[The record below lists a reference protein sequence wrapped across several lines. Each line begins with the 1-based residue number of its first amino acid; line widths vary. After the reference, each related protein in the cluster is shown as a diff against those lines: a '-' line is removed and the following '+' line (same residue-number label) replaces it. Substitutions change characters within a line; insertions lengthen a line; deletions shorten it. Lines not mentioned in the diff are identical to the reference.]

1 MNFYKNNL
9 EALKKHNPEIVDLL
23 ESTVIGEDRVKLFY
37 AETGEP
43 RILYKKDDGEEIYVH
58 SAEDPAKCANEAI
71 DLLGQMEKEG
81 VAVLFGFGLG
91 YFAEEVLKRFEKGHM
106 LLVYEATPA
115 LFKTALKLRDLTE
128 LFDSEKV
135 KVILGEEVDNVPTI
149 QGFYHLIINGKFW
162 VVKHHPSVR
171 LNERA
176 YDKFMKAL
184 MDTKMQLDVGVGTA
198 ISLGK
203 KFMDAFMANIP
214 HILRKPGVTKL
225 KDLFKG
231 RPAIIVSGGPSLEK
245 NFHLLKKA
253 KGRAIIVAVDAM
265 LPTLLPAGIVPDF
278 VAGIDPTPEAIALFK
293 DLPELKNVPF
303 ICFPQYA
310 HEPVN
315 IHPGLMFI
323 NSVPGNIVF
332 QWLSSLWEDKGF
344 IAPFGGSVAH
354 FAFSAA
360 EYMGADVIALI
371 GQDFSYAEKYHA
383 GDTTKLLHDYLDEE
397 VPDYRINAQILDD
410 IFGEKR
416 FTVGSLLSFKIT
428 FENRFKSFE
437 GTVIN
442 ATEGGLPVEGT
453 TIMRLGDFIEEY
465 CNLPVIDTYKI
476 ISDIADSEV
485 GYSLDGLMFQV
496 TTGRAIFNDIKKKS
510 EKIMKQ
516 IKRLNNLKDKG
527 KKESPEFHNIL
538 GKVEKLAEGIK
549 NPILNIIAPYHYGLE
564 LYMQRQEIKDIDEIE
579 DKWERLEKQLERG
592 EQYYSELITAIG
604 LFMKQLDKL
613 IKALQREKKVNAML
627 SDNALSHSEKAIG
640 ISRLYAKAEMIAE
653 AVKYLEKAVAGDGL
667 QVTGHAS
674 PVTDV
679 LVSLAEM
686 YLKQF
691 RFYEAREI
699 LDRVKGLRVKGKGSG
714 VRGQKQKEKVAELFK
729 ECDEKIK
736 AWENRKKDME
746 KLFKK
751 AEESYGGYL
760 ESGYFYFRVKDYER
774 AEKAYLKAVTGD
786 TLQVTTDKEA
796 VTGDGSRVTGS
807 GLSGDGSRVT
817 SHGLSGHGLSAAYYG
832 LAHTHIAKEEAEK
845 AVEAFEKAIEA
856 DPGNPLPYRDLGLM
870 AFQNNNLREAET
882 FLNRAIELAPQTIEL
897 YKLLCDL
904 YVGQSEY
911 QKAISLYEDA
921 LLANPDNPVIQKEL
935 VTLYQLQIS
944 RTGTA

>member
-1 MNFYKNNL
+1 MNFYEKNL

-23 ESTVIGEDRVKLFY
+23 ESAVIGEDRIKLFY

-43 RILYKKDDGEEIYVH
+43 RILYKKDDGEEVYVH
-58 SAEDPAKCANEAI
+58 SAEDPAKCANQAI

-91 YFAEEVLKRFEKGHM
+91 YFAEEALRRFEKGHM

-135 KVILGEEVDNVPTI
+135 KVILGEEVDNIPTI
-149 QGFYHLIINGKFW
+149 QGFYHLIFNGKFW
-162 VVKHHPSVR
+162 IIKHHPSVK

-253 KGRAIIVAVDAM
+253 KGKAIIVAVDAM

-442 ATEGGLPVEGT
+442 ATEGGLPVQGT

-465 CNLPVIDTYKI
+465 CNLPLIDTYKI

-485 GYSLDGLMFQV
+485 GYNLDGLMFQV

-516 IKRLNNLKDKG
+516 IKRLNLLKDKG
-527 KKESPEFHNIL
+527 KKESPEFHSIL
-538 GKVEKLAEGIK
+538 GKVEKLAEGVS
-549 NPILNIIAPYHYGLE
+549 NPMLNIIAPYHYQLE
-564 LYMQRQEIKDIDEIE
+564 LYMQRQAIKDIDEIE

-592 EQYYSELITAIG
+592 EQYYTELIVAIG

-627 SDNALSHSEKAIG
+627 SDNVLSHSDKTIG
-640 ISRLYAKAEMIAE
+640 ISRLYSKAEMIAE
-653 AVKYLEKAVAGDGL
+653 AVKYLESAKSESLNPGSEML
-667 QVTGHAS
+667 I
-674 PVTDV
+674 
-679 LVSLAEM
+679 SLAEM

-691 RFYEAREI
+691 RFYEAKVI
-699 LDRVKGLRVKGKGSG
+699 LERVKNQGIRVKGQGSG
-714 VRGQKQKEKVAELFK
+714 VRGQKQKEKVAELLK
-729 ECDEKIK
+729 GCDEKIK
-736 AWENRKKDME
+736 AWEERKKE
-746 KLFKK
+746 KENLFKK
-751 AEESYGGYL
+751 AEENYGGDL

-774 AEKAYLKAVTGD
+774 AEKAYM
-786 TLQVTTDKEA
+786 KEIESK
-796 VTGDGSRVTGS
+796 GL
-807 GLSGDGSRVT
+807 GLSPQVV
-817 SHGLSGHGLSAAYYG
+817 SGEVIGQGNKERLAAAYYG
-832 LAHTHIAKEEAEK
+832 LAHTYIAKEEAEK

-856 DPGNPLPYRDLGLM
+856 DPRNPLPYRDLGLM

-882 FLNRAIELAPQTIEL
+882 FLNRAIELAPQPLEL

-921 LLANPDNPVIQKEL
+921 LLANPDNPIIQKEL